1 MNKLKKLNIEF
12 FVFYF
17 LGLICLFSIPAFIFA
32 GIYYKSFSIASM
44 AFFSGLAILI
54 IRVPLK
60 EIQGKIEYIEKKTSN
75 KLSVIYPILDE
86 YLHRNKPRKLYVSKN
101 LFKKLPVLEK
111 DHQNIYQWYNRYR
124 GRLYNTEFIIDFN
137 LTNLQFSTFRSEK
150 TLKTFED
157 LLEI

>member
-1 MNKLKKLNIEF
+1 
-12 FVFYF
+12 
-17 LGLICLFSIPAFIFA
+17 
-32 GIYYKSFSIASM
+32 
-44 AFFSGLAILI
+44 
-54 IRVPLK
+54 
-60 EIQGKIEYIEKKTSN
+60 
-75 KLSVIYPILDE
+75 VIYPILDE